1 MKPATAP
8 APPGGKKAAGPLI
21 KDAGA
26 TAATNLGVLRRTD
39 PDIEEVLG
47 TAGHVCLYGF
57 DVDAKLWVRA
67 QCRGRNECA
76 ARCMAGTC
84 AEKSVQAARALYAYA
99 GTHTRAFAEPQGGGG
114 LHLRGQAVRRRAAP
128 RVPGALPQ
136 PRARR

>member
-1 MKPATAP
+1 MKPATAA

-21 KDAGA
+21 RDAGA

-67 QCRGRNECA
+67 RLRAAGARRVAGRCGGENRAAA
-76 ARCMAGTC
+76 ARMWVRSRWHAH
-84 AEKSVQAARALYAYA
+84 ARD
-99 GTHTRAFAEPQGGGG
+99 AEPQGGGG
-114 LHLRGQAVRRRAAP
+114 LHLRGQAVRRAA
-128 RVPGALPQ
+128 
-136 PRARR
+136 